1 MLERLE
7 LLVDKEKLDT
17 FINSNILIVGIGGV
31 GGAALTA
38 LVRSGL
44 KNVTVI
50 DNDTFTYS
58 NLNRQLLSDS
68 TVIGKNKVDV
78 AITKMKEINPEL
90 NITGIKEFIIKDN
103 IDSIDFSKFDY
114 VIDCQDT
121 TTTKILLIKKC
132 LEYNTKIICSM
143 GTGNRFD
150 PSKLM
155 ITDIWKTNNDPL
167 AKRVRNILR
176 KENIKAK
183 IPVLSSSELP
193 IKTGCETIGS
203 NAFVPNSAGF
213 LIASYVFNDIIN

>member
-7 LLVDKEKLDT
+7 LLVDKEKLNK
-17 FINSNILIVGIGGV
+17 FINSNILIIGIGGV
-31 GGAALTA
+31 GGATLNA

-50 DNDTFTYS
+50 DNDTFTES

-90 NITGIKEFIIKDN
+90 NITGIKEFIIKDI

-132 LEYNTKIICSM
+132 LEANTKIICSM

-150 PSKLM
+150 PTKLM
-155 ITDIWKTNNDPL
+155 ITNIWKTNNDPL
-167 AKRVRNILR
+167 AKRVRNIMR